1 MIKVDIADGFYRVC
15 INPADISKL
24 GVVFPTKPGAEPM
37 VAFPM
42 RLPMGWV
49 DSAPYF
55 CAATETVADLANARL
70 NWDPPPHRLDTFAD
84 MPPDPQGPAAVPAY
98 RSPAPFL
105 ASTPEPPPR
114 RQRRRRRRRKP
125 LAPFDVHMDDYLG
138 SVQGFRKRRQR
149 LRRVLRHS
157 LEEVSDP
164 SKLRTPLNDRS
175 PLPSRNS
182 RRVMLAEPPVISSWV
197 GSLSRST

>member
-1 MIKVDIADGFYRVC
+1 MHQSSRHFQARR
-15 INPADISKL
+15 
-24 GVVFPTKPGAEPM
+24 
-37 VAFPM
+37 
-42 RLPMGWV
+42 RLPDQARRRAHGGLSNAAPDGLG

-70 NWDPPPHRLDTFAD
+70 NWDPPLHRLDTFAD

-182 RRVMLAEPPVISSWV
+182 RRVMLAEPPVISFIDRRY
-197 GSLSRST
+197 LE